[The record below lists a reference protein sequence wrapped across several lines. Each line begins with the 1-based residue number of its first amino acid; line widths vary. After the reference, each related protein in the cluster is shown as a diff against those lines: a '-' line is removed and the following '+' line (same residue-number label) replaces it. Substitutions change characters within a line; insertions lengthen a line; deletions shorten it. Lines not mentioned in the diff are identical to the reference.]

1 MMLATRCTM
10 LLALIVSAAA
20 LVPPPQQ
27 LRRSGVA
34 LRAGFGAATKKS
46 KAKFVKPGKASA

>member
-1 MMLATRCTM
+1 MRILAAIM
-10 LLALIVSAAA
+10 LLAGALA

-27 LRRSGVA
+27 LRSTA